1 MGAAKKKDLLNK
13 KAEQYKMMDTANKK
27 DLLKEQNNTKH
38 WILLRTKICQKSRTI
53 QNNGYHLEAKPWQM
67 QRGIQLLE

>member
-13 KAEQYKMMDTANKK
+13 NAEQYKMMDIANKK

-38 WILLRTKICQKSRTI
+38 WILLRNKICQKRRTI
-53 QNNGYHLEAKPWQM
+53 QNNGYHLEAKP
-67 QRGIQLLE
+67 

>member
-13 KAEQYKMMDTANKK
+13 NAEQYKMMDIANKK

-38 WILLRTKICQKSRTI
+38 WILLRNKICQKIRTI
-53 QNNGYHLEAKPWQM
+53 QNNGYHLEAKP
-67 QRGIQLLE
+67 

>member
-27 DLLKEQNNTKH
+27 DLLKEQNNTN
-38 WILLRTKICQKSRTI
+38 I
-53 QNNGYHLEAKPWQM
+53 GYC
-67 QRGIQLLE
+67 